1 MLTLDMVKEAKE
13 VLQDVIRN
21 TPLISSQVINQ
32 KAEVYIKCENMQVT
46 GSFKLRGA
54 YYKISKLS
62 DEEAKK
68 GIIACSAGNHAQG
81 VALAAQ
87 QRGIP
92 AVICMPEGAPLSKVE
107 ATESYGAKVILC
119 KGVYDDAYTKALEL
133 KEANDY
139 TFIHPFNDEYIMA
152 GQGTVAL
159 EILEKLEDVDV
170 VFVPIGGGGLI
181 SGIAYTIKKLRPE
194 CLVYGVQAVGA
205 PSMFQSIREGKIENL
220 SEVNTMA
227 DGIAVKRP
235 GDKTFEMC
243 RQYVDGIVTVTE
255 EEMATAILTLIEKH
269 KMVAEG
275 AGSVAVAAAM
285 YDKVDIVGKKVV
297 CVVSGGNVDVNI
309 LSRIIDKGLQNT
321 GRLTEF
327 SVVVADKPGQLHL
340 LLQIIAETGANIFSI
355 YHDRVGNEIHV
366 GKCLVDVI
374 VETRNVKHSH
384 RLFEAIKEKGYTI
397 L

>member
-107 ATESYGAKVILC
+107 ATKSYGAKVILC

>member
-1 MLTLDMVKEAKE
+1 VLTLDMVREAKE

-107 ATESYGAKVILC
+107 ATESYGAEVILC

-133 KEANDY
+133 KEAHDY

-159 EILEKLEDVDV
+159 EILEKLDDVDV

-205 PSMFQSIREGKIENL
+205 SSMFQSIREGKIENL

-340 LLQIIAETGANIFSI
+340 LLQGELHILL
-355 YHDRVGNEIHV
+355 
-366 GKCLVDVI
+366 CLI
-374 VETRNVKHSH
+374 T
-384 RLFEAIKEKGYTI
+384 L
-397 L
+397 

>member
-355 YHDRVGNEIHV
+355 YHDRVGSEIHV